1 MGLGEGWV
9 VGGGAAKSW
18 SVTLFLVLK
27 VWHARAAV
35 CIPSTH
41 CICCSCVLYSCVHEV
56 RICSRDFLFLFI
68 TPRPRTDQ
76 RNPAVEPRGGQSG
89 SAVPRWTPAPIPTAT
104 TQRWPSTV
112 TVGSRRRQTGSP
124 RVRRRPTSTR
134 RRPRRNTTTM
144 SFSRRTQPRQRDTR
158 WRSTR
163 RRPERWHHWSRLAK
177 GPQAATV
184 AQMLIQQLP
193 ALQRK
198 A

>member
-1 MGLGEGWV
+1 MHHWPQRQARGRRARGCRAEEVLSGQVLCGPSGRGRAQTVGGWRVVGGCCSRWLLLLLLLLAVGVGMGWGLGLGEGWV

-104 TQRWPSTV
+104 TQR
-112 TVGSRRRQTGSP
+112 
-124 RVRRRPTSTR
+124 
-134 RRPRRNTTTM
+134 
-144 SFSRRTQPRQRDTR
+144 
-158 WRSTR
+158 
-163 RRPERWHHWSRLAK
+163 
-177 GPQAATV
+177 
-184 AQMLIQQLP
+184 
-193 ALQRK
+193 
-198 A
+198 